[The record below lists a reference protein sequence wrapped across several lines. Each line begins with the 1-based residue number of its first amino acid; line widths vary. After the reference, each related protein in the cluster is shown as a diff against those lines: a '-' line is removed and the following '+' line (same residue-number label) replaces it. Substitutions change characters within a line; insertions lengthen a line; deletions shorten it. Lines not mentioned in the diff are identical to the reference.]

1 MKGSTVKRCP
11 CPVRRDGGRRTAC
24 GKAHGSWSY
33 VVDVAATNG
42 QKRRQI
48 SKGGFATRKAAEA
61 ALSEVLTQAAHGD
74 VAVGGR
80 STLGDYLAE
89 WLTGMRLSLAVSA
102 WTNYRSILELYVRP
116 RIGHIRLSAL
126 TGSALTALYGD
137 LLAGGGKGGRAL
149 SPTTVR
155 LVHRV
160 LTKALSDAVESRQL
174 AANPAQYAKVP
185 ARRRIEMRTW
195 TAEQAETFL
204 RSAAGDR
211 LYAVWLLALACGLR
225 RGELAGLRWADVDLE
240 QRTLSVVSQRTTDA
254 DWQIVTKEPKGT
266 SRRTIDLGGE
276 ALGALRAHRR
286 QSVSERLAWGS
297 AYTDTG
303 LVFVRE
309 DGSGFHPSRLA
320 DLFQSLARGA
330 GVPVIRLHDARHS
343 CATLA
348 LAAGIH
354 PKVVQQLLG
363 HASWSTTMDLYTH
376 RVERLQRD
384 ASARIESV
392 LFAGGGRSTVDP
404 PQV

>member
-11 CPVRRDGGRRTAC
+11 CPVRRDGGGRRMAC
-24 GKAHGSWSY
+24 GKPHGSWSY

-48 SKGGFATRKAAEA
+48 SKGGFATRKAAET
-61 ALSEVLTQAAHGD
+61 ALSEFLTQATRGD

-80 STLGDYLAE
+80 SSLGEYLAE

-102 WTNYRSILELYVRP
+102 WTNYRSILELYVQP

-126 TGSALTALYGD
+126 RGSTLTALYGE

-160 LTKALSDAVESRQL
+160 LTKALNDAVESRQL

-286 QSVSERLAWGS
+286 QSVSERLVWGS

-309 DGSGFHPSRLA
+309 DGTGYSPVPSRRPVPVPGPRRGRPGDPVARRAALLRDTGPRRRHSPEGGAAAARPRVLVHHDGPLHPSSRPAPKRRLSA
-320 DLFQSLARGA
+320 DR
-330 GVPVIRLHDARHS
+330 IR
-343 CATLA
+343 
-348 LAAGIH
+348 
-354 PKVVQQLLG
+354 
-363 HASWSTTMDLYTH
+363 
-376 RVERLQRD
+376 
-384 ASARIESV
+384 
-392 LFAGGGRSTVDP
+392 TVRRCR
-404 PQV
+404 